1 MLLIGQCIAGRM
13 AFKDGMQSAYWRPY
27 LVIGVDAM
35 RREVSILNISS
46 TDGKEHKLLFPTNVA
61 LLNSM
66 PPLAKP
72 SFVKVDSMQ
81 TISFDCASG
90 FDLLSGGAL
99 ISQGDLNA
107 VLDALGR
114 LEVC

>member
-1 MLLIGQCIAGRM
+1 MLLVGQCIAGQM
-13 AFKDGMQSAYWRPY
+13 AFKDGTMSAYWRPY
-27 LVIGVDAM
+27 LVMGVDAA

-46 TDGKEHKLLFPTNVA
+46 TDGKEHKLLFPTNVP

-72 SFVKVDSMQ
+72 SFVKADSLQ
-81 TISFDCASG
+81 VISFDNARD

-99 ISQGDLNA
+99 ISPTDLKA
-107 VLDALGR
+107 VLDAFKKLDDS
-114 LEVC
+114 